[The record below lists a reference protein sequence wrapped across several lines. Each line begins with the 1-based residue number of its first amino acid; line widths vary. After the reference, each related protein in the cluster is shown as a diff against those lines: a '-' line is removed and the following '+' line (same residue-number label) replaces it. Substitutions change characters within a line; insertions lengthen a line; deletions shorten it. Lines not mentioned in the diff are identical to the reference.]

1 MSKTYRSDAQM
12 QMDGK
17 LLVVGVVQ
25 MCQKEE
31 EKKRKRNV
39 NGTLADR
46 DGKELL
52 H

>member
-31 EKKRKRNV
+31 EKKRK
-39 NGTLADR
+39 
-46 DGKELL
+46 
-52 H
+52 